1 MTLAAPMTDNDFCL
15 KGINRMTN
23 ETTCSLTDALA
34 LHGIGLTAAAANK
47 VLAAA
52 GVIAKRWRESGKPG
66 RSPKS
71 HWALTDLGK
80 QFAVE
85 EENSMSPEPTIRY
98 RVDAFQAL
106 MAHAKP
112 TLEMMLTEGE
122 IAMKSATSKRQEAF

>member
-1 MTLAAPMTDNDFCL
+1 
-15 KGINRMTN
+15 MTN

-66 RSPKS
+66 RPPKS
-71 HWALTDLGK
+71 YWALTDLGK

-106 MAHAKP
+106 MAHVKP

-122 IAMKSATSKRQEAF
+122 IAMKSATSKGQEAF